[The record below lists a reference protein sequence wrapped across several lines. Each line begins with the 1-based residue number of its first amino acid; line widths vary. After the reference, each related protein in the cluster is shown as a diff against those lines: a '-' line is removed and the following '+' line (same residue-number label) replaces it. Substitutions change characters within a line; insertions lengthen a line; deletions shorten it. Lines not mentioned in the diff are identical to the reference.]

1 MVTLAVIAA
10 LLLAS
15 GIIVAERLH
24 ARPPLAVVSSTLA
37 PSRLVGGTAP
47 ALPWPTGVQSAI
59 AIPALGITTQSG
71 PEVAEPIASVTK
83 LMTAHIVLTDHPLS
97 IGQQGPTITITALD
111 VTLWQDAV
119 ATDQANIEV
128 SVGEVLTEYQ
138 MLEGMLVHSANNF
151 ADMLAIWDGGSISS
165 FVTKMNSTATSL
177 GMTHTQ
183 YADASGYS
191 TQSVSTPAD
200 QLKLA
205 TLDVSNPLFNQIV
218 AMPAVTLPVGGTV
231 TTFTPLLGVDGVVGV
246 KSGYTS
252 AAGGCDVLALL
263 QMVDGVP
270 VEVLAAVVG
279 DHVGD
284 DVITD
289 AGLEALSIA
298 RPAMADVR
306 SIDLAPSGT
315 QLAVATASGN
325 SVPVV
330 ARSDLTVLAWP
341 GQRVTEFLQVAR
353 RPRAGTAAGWRIGT
367 VTVRAGPEKLQ
378 VVVSTAKAL
387 PSLTLLQRVF

>member
-1 MVTLAVIAA
+1 VVTLAVIAA
-10 LLLAS
+10 LSLAS
-15 GIIVAERLH
+15 GIIVAQRLH
-24 ARPPLAVVSSTLA
+24 ARPPLAVVSSTLVS
-37 PSRLVGGTAP
+37 SRLVGGTAP
-47 ALPWPTGVQSAI
+47 ALPWPAGVQSAI
-59 AIPALGITTQSG
+59 AIPALGVATQSG
-71 PEVAEPIASVTK
+71 PEAAEPIASVTK
-83 LMTAHIVLTDHPLS
+83 LMTAHIVLTDHPLMV
-97 IGQQGPTITITALD
+97 GQQGPTITITALD
-111 VTLWQDAV
+111 VIIWQDAV

-151 ADMLAIWDGGSISS
+151 ADLLALWDAGSISS

-191 TQSVSTPAD
+191 TQSISTPAD
-200 QLKLA
+200 QLKVA
-205 TLDVSNPLFNQIV
+205 TADVANPVFNQIV

-279 DHVGD
+279 DHVGA
-284 DVITD
+284 DVITG

-298 RPAMADVR
+298 RPAMAEVR

-315 QLAVATASGN
+315 QLAVATASGH

-341 GQRVTEFLQVAR
+341 GQRITEFLQVAR
-353 RPRAGTAAGWRIGT
+353 RPSAGTPAGWPIGT
-367 VTVRAGPEKLQ
+367 VTVRAGPEKFQ
-378 VVVSTAKAL
+378 VVVRTARAL
-387 PSLTLLQRVF
+387 PSLTWLQRVF

>member
-1 MVTLAVIAA
+1 
-10 LLLAS
+10 
-15 GIIVAERLH
+15 
-24 ARPPLAVVSSTLA
+24 
-37 PSRLVGGTAP
+37 
-47 ALPWPTGVQSAI
+47 
-59 AIPALGITTQSG
+59 
-71 PEVAEPIASVTK
+71 VAEPIASVTK